1 MIYIFGES
9 NMIYLMDMGT
19 HFEMIYK
26 NQRVSIEYGEYT
38 LSLAN
43 IDYDGLQQ
51 IIQSYLDTFTSQF
64 ELATTLGQL
73 NPMYTNIIQKY
84 EQYGIYPNA
93 VKTEVLKKINSTLYK
108 PLIQFLDNGY
118 LNTKQL
124 GIVARLIITELE
136 NSIQTDTF
144 NWMDE
149 TTYVPSIL
157 IYKEL
162 KDQLENI
169 LLRDSTYFSKEI
181 RKSLSKKIIS
191 STINVDK
198 NGIARTTF
206 LIKDTLAFMMVDLQ
220 KYLAEENTVLRCQN
234 PNCNRL
240 FYPKSSKNKTYCRLK
255 HNDTNLLCNEI
266 IHRQSSD
273 EFAEYAK
280 KARGKQ
286 RGFVENAKTHEGNPK
301 YEYNYELLENTYTL
315 WKEQCT
321 NEMEN
326 YRTSNDIHGFEK
338 WISDTMFTVDR
349 LEKLGIRTVKKSDT
363 NKKG

>member
-1 MIYIFGES
+1 
-9 NMIYLMDMGT
+9 MIYLMDMGT
-19 HFEMIYK
+19 NFEMIYK
-26 NQRVSIEYGEYT
+26 NQRVSIEYGEYA

-43 IDYDGLQQ
+43 INYDGLQQ
-51 IIQSYLDTFTSQF
+51 IIQSYLDTFTTQF

-73 NPMYTNIIQKY
+73 DSKHINRIKEY

-93 VKTEVLKKINSTLYK
+93 IKEEVIKKINAILYK
-108 PLIQFLDNGY
+108 PLLQLLDNGY
-118 LNTKQL
+118 LNQKQL
-124 GIVARLIITELE
+124 RIVARLIIAELE
-136 NSIQTDTF
+136 NSIQADTF

-149 TTYVPSIL
+149 MTYIPSIL

-220 KYLAEENTVLRCQN
+220 KYLAEEKTVLRCQN

-273 EFAEYAK
+273 EFAECAK

-286 RGFVENAKTHEGNPK
+286 RGFVENAMAHNGNPK
-301 YEYNYELLENTYTL
+301 YYYDYELLQDKYSL
-315 WKEQCT
+315 WQEELSKRVEY
-321 NEMEN
+321 
-326 YRTSNDIHGFEK
+326 YRSKNDIDGFKK
-338 WISDTMFTVDR
+338 WISDTRFTVKK
-349 LEKLGIRTVKKSDT
+349 LEELGIRTVKKSDT
-363 NKKG
+363 VKKG